1 MIENFLI
8 NFFNTYGAFLVIIFA
23 FFYLIMADGSRLVI
37 FFIAMAATVFFTSL
51 IKELFLLP
59 RPFFLNGNFP
69 SAGLNSFSGFPSLH
83 TSISFSAS
91 TFVFFVNQKFGIISF
106 LVSLIFGIGRIYSN
120 VHYPI
125 DILIGAFLGIF
136 VALFFEN
143 IRIKKRT

>member
-1 MIENFLI
+1 MV
-8 NFFNTYGAFLVIIFA
+8 FFAL
-23 FFYLIMADGSRLVI
+23 FYLATVGGSRLVN
-37 FFIAMAATVFFTSL
+37 FLAAMAATVFFTSL

-91 TFVFFVNQKFGIISF
+91 TFVFFANRKFGIISF
-106 LVSLIFGIGRIYSN
+106 LVSLIFGIGRIYSY

-143 IRIKKRT
+143 IRFIKRA